1 MEIIEARVWMARS
14 GADTRPDYQG
24 EKFVLDFKS
33 NGESTKDL
41 NEKWC
46 DDNRA
51 FTGEVLN

>member
-1 MEIIEARVWMARS
+1 MARS
-14 GADTRPDYQG
+14 GADARPDYQG